1 MTVFLIVVA
10 VAVIG
15 IVLWSK
21 KARDRTP
28 ASGSSPKGLPGT
40 QSPSKTSSR
49 KVPPEAAAGATHHW
63 KGSHFD
69 FEIVGESHYQAQI
82 STIAKR
88 GDSHLTASLVLDPSN
103 PYDNLAVR
111 VDIGGQTVG
120 YLSRKDARSFRRRL
134 GAMRLTGQ
142 TTTCDAEIRG
152 GDTARDGRVLMYGVF
167 LAMKE
172 FG

>member
-10 VAVIG
+10 VVVIG
-15 IVLWSK
+15 IVSWSK

-28 ASGSSPKGLPGT
+28 VSGSSAKSLPTT
-40 QSPSKTSSR
+40 QNPRKTSSSQM
-49 KVPPEAAAGATHHW
+49 PPEPAAWPTHHW
-63 KGSHFD
+63 KASHFD

-82 STIAKR
+82 SSIVKR

-120 YLSRKDARSFRRRL
+120 HLSREDARSFRRRL

-142 TTTCDAEIRG
+142 ITTCDAEIRG